1 MDPLRV
7 APVVHVRQHPP
18 EEQQRANSLL
28 HSLGLVGPEAQPRR
42 SRRLEGAGGVGSKPL
57 VLSALIPHVLVKVR
71 AREVVARG
79 TLLIRH
85 VHDQRR
91 GRAQRPLT
99 LPPRLRREELLAED
113 VQLRPHS
120 LGALHDLLPSRHPAA
135 HLPTVA
141 DGEQHLQRRSLA
153 LGHPLVVRLRL
164 VDVLSIV
171 VVVDVRA
178 ALLRRPFFRRTP
190 VRPLRQTVLP
200 LNRVHDGVDLVLGS
214 RLLVPL
220 LTPRTRRIVR
230 ARRRILLLL
239 AKVEEVGGEPDS
251 LVASLVPQLFAQRG
265 QARKPERARGGSRA
279 PAQVRDAQ
287 LPVADLVVRLRG
299 ELVHVADGGRLVFGS
314 QRVRLEPHGAP
325 GDGPTAKPRGPPE
338 AVVRVFRDAD
348 GLLEEASDGAG
359 QQGDVPVGSV
369 LVRVADGGFPA
380 ADGRLVLF
388 AIVAVAEEDALVQE
402 LIAEVHDPAFL
413 DGPRGSLVV
422 GLRLRGF
429 AQRRLGGS
437 EPGVRVREFRIVSL
451 LLHHERV
458 AQVVA
463 KVGRRALAVELLGEV
478 HRVLEHA
485 LGQRHRGSALLVQRR
500 AHLHDPLG
508 RLAHPTAPPI
518 PLGVAQALEQSLA
531 IYRIGGQ
538 RRDRVDQG
546 LHGCRLRAL
555 TCRSSTRETRLI
567 PSFLTAARSDPRA
580 ARSNQPYYPTS
591 PDVVSPRL
599 ARRRRNKSGIWNLSS
614 VFQGYV

>member
-42 SRRLEGAGGVGSKPL
+42 GGRLEGAGGVGSKPL

-190 VRPLRQTVLP
+190 VRPLRRTVLP
-200 LNRVHDGVDLVLGS
+200 LDRVHDGVDLVLGS

-251 LVASLVPQLFAQRG
+251 LVASLVTQLFAQRR

-413 DGPRGSLVV
+413 DGPRGGLVV
-422 GLRLRGF
+422 GLRLRGL

-451 LLHHERV
+451 LLHHECV
-458 AQVVA
+458 AQVGA
-463 KVGRRALAVELLGEV
+463 KVGRALAVELLGEV

-518 PLGVAQALEQSLA
+518 PLGVAQALEQPLA
-531 IYRIGGQ
+531 IYRVGGQ

-546 LHGCRLRAL
+546 LHGGRLRAL

-567 PSFLTAARSDPRA
+567 PSFLTAARSGPRA
-580 ARSNQPYYPTS
+580 TIQPYLSDKPRLC
-591 PDVVSPRL
+591 PRL
-599 ARRRRNKSGIWNLSS
+599 ASPDPRNKSA
-614 VFQGYV
+614 